1 MASWFSSCWIYLWII
16 VLSGR
21 VSADLA
27 SLPNYTIHHTKVNFD
42 QAKENCSPNVLTTL
56 ATEQEATEIL
66 RLISRS
72 VLPESEFIF
81 WVGLRKAKNECVVPA
96 LPLRGFKWAKDGSE
110 ESQVSR
116 WMKEPQSTCTTVR
129 CAALQVLFN
138 QSAVTWWGLIPV
150 TCKNSYQFICKL
162 TRRTAEDRRTTTTL
176 AAPEPPKHAA
186 PEPPNPATPEP
197 PNPDT
202 PEPTKHVVPEP
213 PKPATPEP
221 PKPATPEPPNPA
233 TQEPPKH
240 AAPEPPIP
248 ATPEPPKPATLEPP
262 NPATREP
269 PTPATPEPSKPLAP
283 KPPKPAAAEPPR
295 PNAPETG
302 PPLGSDPCLLPLIP
316 DARALSLDPDNSSR
330 IQVECWSYIPLE
342 LHCWGHPAVWHFVD
356 DSPANFTTICLPCSD
371 GFHKDA
377 SANCVDIDECTSGA
391 RCRHTCLNTEG
402 SYRCICSDENGKH
415 HDEGS
420 PACTDTMATDDNSTL
435 TGILIAVAITVVV
448 LVVLVVVILVA
459 VKYCLMRRSEKR
471 AMKDLERMAMK
482 NKDGKGGDDVM

>member
-1 MASWFSSCWIYLWII
+1 MKHVDFVCQC
-16 VLSGR
+16 VL

-176 AAPEPPKHAA
+176 AAPEPPKH
-186 PEPPNPATPEP
+186 
-197 PNPDT
+197 
-202 PEPTKHVVPEP
+202 
-213 PKPATPEP
+213 
-221 PKPATPEPPNPA
+221 
-233 TQEPPKH
+233 
-240 AAPEPPIP
+240 
-248 ATPEPPKPATLEPP
+248 
-262 NPATREP
+262 
-269 PTPATPEPSKPLAP
+269 
-283 KPPKPAAAEPPR
+283 
-295 PNAPETG
+295 
-302 PPLGSDPCLLPLIP
+302 
-316 DARALSLDPDNSSR
+316 
-330 IQVECWSYIPLE
+330 VECWSYIPLE

-482 NKDGKGGDDVM
+482 NKDGLDSFTTSNEKTAT